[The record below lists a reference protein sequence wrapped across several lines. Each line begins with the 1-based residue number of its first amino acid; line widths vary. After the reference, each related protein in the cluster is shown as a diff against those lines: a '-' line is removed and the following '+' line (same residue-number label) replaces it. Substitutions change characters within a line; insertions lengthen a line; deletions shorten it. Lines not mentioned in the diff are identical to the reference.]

1 MRIYCFIYRKKTF
14 SEFPCVSIIL
24 DHSLPMSLPPRTP
37 PRKSS
42 SIVSKPENLA
52 SPIKAY
58 QKSMEA
64 GSKKKFRIEFM
75 SKAFGITYTQQSLP
89 ESTPT
94 SKQTSKLLS
103 AVEWTNCINIYE
115 NWGIASYCNGKKY
128 GYCIIK
134 KLFSNRTSVDNATLK
149 SFGSKDAKKN
159 G

>member
-14 SEFPCVSIIL
+14 SEFPCVLIIL
-24 DHSLPMSLPPRTP
+24 DHSPTMSLPPRTP

-42 SIVSKPENLA
+42 SIVLKPENLA

-64 GSKKKFRIEFM
+64 GSKEKFRIEFM

-89 ESTPT
+89 ESIPT
-94 SKQTSKLLS
+94 SKQTSKMLS
-103 AVEWTNCINIYE
+103 AVEWKNYIDICE
-115 NWGIASYCNGKKY
+115 NWGILSYRNGKKY
-128 GYCIIK
+128 GYRIIK
-134 KLFSNRTSVDNATLK
+134 KFFSNRTSVDNATLK